1 MGIFGKPNIEKMVEK
16 GDIKCLIKALGDKEI
31 KGRGRLDKPHVF
43 FRIYLNFLLVYF
55 GLFID
60 LFRFLFLFFR
70 QFISFFFF
78 LSLYP
83 KYSSVFIDYFFCNP

>member
-43 FRIYLNFLLVYF
+43 F
-55 GLFID
+55 
-60 LFRFLFLFFR
+60 
-70 QFISFFFF
+70 
-78 LSLYP
+78 
-83 KYSSVFIDYFFCNP
+83 